1 MIKATILIIL
11 IVVCLFT
18 GVALKVPEIDKLKKE
33 NTTLKFKNDS
43 LQLRI
48 ARQKVFI
55 QEHFKECALI
65 SRNQIKKVVNGRW
78 ITLKGPFDMTTE
90 NDWENLFVEKH

>member
-1 MIKATILIIL
+1 MQIRLILLVVFCLIIGYV
-11 IVVCLFT
+11 IQI
-18 GVALKVPEIDKLKKE
+18 PEIDKLKKE

-90 NDWENLFVEKH
+90 NDWENLLVEKH

>member
-1 MIKATILIIL
+1 MQIRLILLVVFCLIIGYV
-11 IVVCLFT
+11 IQI
-18 GVALKVPEIDKLKKE
+18 PEIDKLKKE

-55 QEHFKECALI
+55 QEHFKECALK

-90 NDWENLFVEKH
+90 NDWENLLVEKH